1 MEERRN
7 TLLRIALIMAIIA
20 ALFAFRLPPI
30 DHSAGKAGGVYD
42 GSGTELSPGT
52 VHALPESAFF
62 PGSGRS
68 STPRSVPRDL

>member
-7 TLLRIALIMAIIA
+7 ILLRIALIMAIIV

-42 GSGTELSPGT
+42 GSGTELSPET
-52 VHALPESAFF
+52 F
-62 PGSGRS
+62 
-68 STPRSVPRDL
+68 TPCPKL